1 MSDRVPK
8 TLFKDQS
15 QNLSTIGFRD
25 TSTNCISIKRERDIY
40 IERERVYVCLHGSL
54 IN

>member
-15 QNLSTIGFRD
+15 QNLPTIGFRD
-25 TSTNCISIKRERDIY
+25 RSTNCISIKRERY
-40 IERERVYVCLHGSL
+40 IHRERERVYVCLHGSL
-54 IN
+54 MN